1 MTTYLDEV
9 LRGAV
14 RDLAD
19 GAAPAP
25 GLAARALGR
34 GRRLRRRRRL
44 TVSAAAVVAVV
55 VAAVP
60 FVLLRPRPAPTPA
73 TPPPTVTPSPSIT
86 SSPSVRP
93 VPAANWTATPLV
105 LPGNW
110 EVTRAQFT
118 GGSGNGFLLDRSR
131 GRYVPTDRYDGI
143 FPAPTGS
150 LVAVVEEDRP
160 REVGLVDMAT
170 GKTRWH
176 EVGPALNRPTWSPD
190 GRHLLFTTD
199 QLDHFG
205 FVVVDRD
212 GRRRTHQ
219 VSRQRYFC
227 TDQCSFVWTRDGR
240 EVALPQTAKGKP
252 RSESIRHPRSGVQM
266 FSADDGQPTRS
277 EPLPGDPAGPWA
289 WSPDGRRVVVQ
300 GQQEPLLVE
309 TATGRVV
316 NALPVADAVWAGDD
330 RLLYRQPYEGDFVLA
345 DTAGRELVRQPLP
358 EQLSELE
365 VSVAPH

>member
-1 MTTYLDEV
+1 MTTHLDEM
-9 LRGAV
+9 LRRAV
-14 RDLAD
+14 RDLAN

-25 GLAARALGR
+25 GLAGQALSR
-34 GRRLRRRRRL
+34 GRRLRRQRRL
-44 TVSAAAVVAVV
+44 VISAAAMVAI
-55 VAAVP
+55 VATAVP
-60 FVLLRPRPAPTPA
+60 FVLLRPRPAPNPA

-93 VPAANWTATPLV
+93 VPAANWTLTPLV

-110 EVTRAQFT
+110 VVTRAQFT
-118 GGSGNGFLLDRSR
+118 GGSGGGFLLDRSR

-143 FPAPTGS
+143 FPAPAGS
-150 LVAVVEEDRP
+150 LVAVIEEDRP

-176 EVGPALNRPTWSPD
+176 EVGRALNRPTWSPD
-190 GRHLLFTTD
+190 GRRLLFTTTA
-199 QLDHFG
+199 LDHFG
-205 FVVVDRD
+205 FVVVERN
-212 GRRRTHQ
+212 GTKRTHE
-219 VSRQRYFC
+219 VSRKNYFC

-240 EVALPQTAKGKP
+240 EVALPQTAQGKP
-252 RSESIRHPRSGVQM
+252 RSEAVRHPRSGVQM
-266 FSADDGQPTRS
+266 FSADDGRPTRS

-289 WSPDGRRVVVQ
+289 WSPDGRLVVVQ

-316 NALPVADAVWAGDD
+316 NPLPVADAAWVEDD
-330 RLLYRQPYEGDFVLA
+330 RLLYRQPYQGDVVLA
-345 DTAGRELVRQPLP
+345 DTTGRELVRQPLP

-365 VSVAPH
+365 VSVAPR